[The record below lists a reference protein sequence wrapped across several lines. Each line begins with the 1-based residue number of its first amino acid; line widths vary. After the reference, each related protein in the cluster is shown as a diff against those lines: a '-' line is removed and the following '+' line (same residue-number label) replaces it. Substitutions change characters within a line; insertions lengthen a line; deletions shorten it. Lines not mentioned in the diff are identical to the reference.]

1 MSNLPQKYLSEARR
15 IFKEAIV
22 RDERIN
28 YYEYLRSQVI
38 NDDSSSPSD
47 TPTSLIDI
55 EPKKLLRKLVI

>member
-1 MSNLPQKYLSEARR
+1 
-15 IFKEAIV
+15 V

-47 TPTSLIDI
+47 TPTPLIEI